1 LLLYAPHASLPA
13 RVRTSWRQQTNK
25 HTAAANKQTRGAAS
39 AQAHEPLSRH
49 PSGGPQTK
57 HSTKPA
63 SDRPKRT
70 QTCAHEYAQ
79 AVAGVRT
86 RTCEHVHAR
95 THACAAVHV
104 RACTSMRNC
113 FAHARTCAHTNVR
126 IRAQAHAC
134 MRARKRALV
143 HVRTHEGAFAR
154 RSAYSHASS
163 NPPAHAR
170 TNTRLSRRS
179 CMRVVEYLR
188 VPTDRLPVAAKKTSV
203 HTELRCQCTHAARAR
218 GYSEYSPAICLL

>member
-1 LLLYAPHASLPA
+1 MHPRGSQGSLPLVPVDGPKSHQSLPVIVAASLHCATSMITYEPAGHELLLYAPHASLPA
-13 RVRTSWRQQTNK
+13 RVRTSRRQQTNK

-134 MRARKRALV
+134 MRARTRALV
-143 HVRTHEGAFAR
+143 HVRTHE
-154 RSAYSHASS
+154 
-163 NPPAHAR
+163 
-170 TNTRLSRRS
+170 
-179 CMRVVEYLR
+179 
-188 VPTDRLPVAAKKTSV
+188 
-203 HTELRCQCTHAARAR
+203 
-218 GYSEYSPAICLL
+218 